1 MLIYKTDVAA
11 MQSVHT
17 EKIRQILHASE
28 CVLSSQQVADSCYGV
43 IYQYNQQ
50 LCAIAAVNVRK
61 NEHHV
66 QGLYQAL
73 LSTHR
78 HGWSVVGLSAE
89 RDRSSQCDCRRP
101 LVHGTQSAGGVLRIP
116 WVPCRLGERHAH
128 KARAESVAI
137 ADCRIYAH
145 VGEHKCRRLPEGF
158 SMSYS
163 CTRRLP
169 FLSCCGYFSQN
180 RLY

>member
-66 QGLYQAL
+66 QGVCTKHSYRHTGMGGQLLDFLLREIGAANVIVDVP
-73 LSTHR
+73 LSTAHSR
-78 HGWSVVGLSAE
+78 LVEFYESRGFHVDSA
-89 RDRSSQCDCRRP
+89 S
-101 LVHGTQSAGGVLRIP
+101 GTHTKLVLR
-116 WVPCRLGERHAH
+116 A
-128 KARAESVAI
+128 
-137 ADCRIYAH
+137 
-145 VGEHKCRRLPEGF
+145 
-158 SMSYS
+158 
-163 CTRRLP
+163 
-169 FLSCCGYFSQN
+169 
-180 RLY
+180 